1 MQPATL
7 PAMLSGGNEL
17 EMRFAVAL
25 LQFLEY
31 EPNDEQNELI
41 TGFARFCV
49 SCRGNW
55 LLLLNGYAGTGKTSL
70 TGALVKT
77 LSAFGMKSVLL
88 APTGRAAKVF
98 SEYAGHPAYTIHR
111 KIYRQQSYSPE
122 DYGGFNVA
130 ENKHTD
136 TIFIVDEASMVA
148 NTNTDGG
155 AVFGTGR
162 LLDDLIHYVYSGNGC
177 RLIMLGDS
185 AQLPPV
191 GLEQSPALDARVLS
205 GYGLQVMPFT
215 LHKVARQRDDSGVL
229 ENATLLRMAIEAYC
243 RGEVTDLDPP
253 VLRLRGY
260 DDIRSIS
267 SEYLIDELG
276 SSYDRLGVRGTTL
289 ITRSNKR
296 AAHFNLGIRNSIFY
310 YEEELVA
317 GDLLMVAKNNYLWS
331 EQYEGLDFIAN
342 GEMARVV
349 RVRGME
355 EARHGLRF
363 ATLELELPDHDV
375 EVEAKAVLD
384 ALYSEAAALTREQSE
399 MLYVSAMSQLVGDK
413 RTRYR
418 ALKRDP
424 YFNALQVKYG
434 YAVTCHKAQGGQW
447 EDVYIDMGG
456 IPEEAFTTLQFYRW
470 LYTAIT
476 RARTRVFL
484 INSPLPAE

>member
-41 TGFARFCV
+41 AGFARFCV

-355 EARHGLRF
+355 EARYGLRF

-418 ALKRDP
+418 ALKRNP

-484 INSPLPAE
+484 INSPLPTE

>member
-1 MQPATL
+1 MFSTHIATQIYGKICFETT
-7 PAMLSGGNEL
+7 PGQKKIIEKLS
-17 EMRFAVAL
+17 
-25 LQFLEY
+25 EY
-31 EPNDEQNELI
+31 LAADDFSRI
-41 TGFARFCV
+41 FV
-49 SCRGNW
+49 
-55 LLLLNGYAGTGKTSL
+55 LNGYAGTGKTTL
-70 TGALVKT
+70 IAALVGALKEE
-77 LSAFGMKSVLL
+77 GIKPVLL
-88 APTGRAAKVF
+88 APTGRAAKVLAR
-98 SEYAGHPAYTIHR
+98 YAGEKALTIHKR
-111 KIYRQQSYSPE
+111 IYRERTNADYESKFTLNPNPE
-122 DYGGFNVA
+122 RGAV
-130 ENKHTD
+130 
-136 TIFIVDEASMVA
+136 FIVDEASMLSD
-148 NTNTDGG
+148 TTSGG
-155 AVFGTGR
+155 AVFGSGSLLSDLVDYVRSGR
-162 LLDDLIHYVYSGNGC
+162 GC
-177 RLIMLGDS
+177 RLILVGDS

-355 EARHGLRF
+355 EARYGLRF

-418 ALKRDP
+418 ALKRNP

-484 INSPLPAE
+484 INSPLPTE

>member
-1 MQPATL
+1 
-7 PAMLSGGNEL
+7 MLSGGNEL

-41 TGFARFCV
+41 AGFARFCV

-215 LHKVARQRDDSGVL
+215 LHKVARQRGDSGVL
-229 ENATLLRMAIEAYC
+229 ENATLLRMAI
-243 RGEVTDLDPP
+243 
-253 VLRLRGY
+253 
-260 DDIRSIS
+260 
-267 SEYLIDELG
+267 
-276 SSYDRLGVRGTTL
+276 
-289 ITRSNKR
+289 
-296 AAHFNLGIRNSIFY
+296 
-310 YEEELVA
+310 
-317 GDLLMVAKNNYLWS
+317 
-331 EQYEGLDFIAN
+331 
-342 GEMARVV
+342 
-349 RVRGME
+349 
-355 EARHGLRF
+355 
-363 ATLELELPDHDV
+363 
-375 EVEAKAVLD
+375 
-384 ALYSEAAALTREQSE
+384 
-399 MLYVSAMSQLVGDK
+399 
-413 RTRYR
+413 
-418 ALKRDP
+418 
-424 YFNALQVKYG
+424 
-434 YAVTCHKAQGGQW
+434 
-447 EDVYIDMGG
+447 
-456 IPEEAFTTLQFYRW
+456 
-470 LYTAIT
+470 
-476 RARTRVFL
+476 
-484 INSPLPAE
+484 

>member
-1 MQPATL
+1 MQPAIL

-31 EPNDEQNELI
+31 EPNEEQNELI
-41 TGFARFCV
+41 AGFTRFCV

-215 LHKVARQRDDSGVL
+215 LHKVARQRGDSGVL

-243 RGEVTDLDPP
+243 RGEVADLDPP
-253 VLRLRGY
+253 MLRLRGY
-260 DDIRSIS
+260 GDIRSIS

-355 EARHGLRF
+355 EVRHGLRF

-456 IPEEAFTTLQFYRW
+456 IPEDAFTTLQFYRW
-470 LYTAIT
+470 LYTAMT